1 MLMAECKML
10 PKERV
15 VAALEFTTPDRIPIG
30 ETGIDYTIT
39 QTALGHSTLYR
50 AKWKEYQALWQ
61 GQRDE
66 YVESCKRDVIAL
78 AHKFEHDFV
87 PVFLVPSRYKKLP
100 EPEFISEYKWR
111 LPDGRIY
118 EFSPVTEGHAFLCD
132 SPQVTL
138 DQLTDIADDI
148 DESELEL
155 VEHVVKELG
164 DTHFIVGRIGAGIF
178 PADKYRF
185 DFLLMG
191 MLDQPELIHR
201 IIEIETA
208 YTIAAGEAMLDAG
221 CDAIM
226 DLSDVA
232 GNRGSYMS
240 PRMFREF
247 IFPALKAQC
256 DVARARGKYYIKHT
270 DGNTWGILDM
280 MIEAGIDGW
289 HGIQPSIGMTLP
301 KLQERYRGQLCFF
314 GGVDVSTLVA
324 GTEEEV
330 AEEVRMAVESAP
342 AEGGLVLTSGNTL
355 MVGTRY
361 ENYLAMLVAAR
372 SYWR

>member
-1 MLMAECKML
+1 ML

-15 VAALEFTTPDRIPIG
+15 IAALEFTKPDRIPIG

-39 QTALGHSTLYR
+39 EAALGHPTLYR

-61 GQRDE
+61 GRRDE
-66 YVESCKRDVIAL
+66 YVESCKRDVVAL
-78 AHKFEHDFV
+78 ARKFEHDFV
-87 PVFLVPSRYKKLP
+87 PVFLVPSRYKKPP

-111 LPDGRIY
+111 LPDGRVY
-118 EFSPVTEGHAFLCD
+118 EFSPLTEGHAFLCD
-132 SPQVTL
+132 SPPITL
-138 DQLTDIADDI
+138 DQLQDIPGDI

-155 VEHVVKELG
+155 VDHVVKELG
-164 DTHFIVGRIGAGIF
+164 DTHFIVGRIGAGVF

-191 MLDQPELIHR
+191 MVDQPEFVRR

-208 YTIAAGEAMLDAG
+208 YTIAVGEALLDAG

-232 GNRGSYMS
+232 GNRGPYMS
-240 PRMFREF
+240 PTMFREF
-247 IFPALKAQC
+247 IWPAIKTQSDMAH
-256 DVARARGKYYIKHT
+256 AKGKYYLKHT
-270 DGNTWGILDM
+270 DGNTWAILDM
-280 MIEAGIDGW
+280 MIEAGVDGW

-301 KLQERYRGQLCFF
+301 ALQERYGGRLCFF

-324 GTEEEV
+324 GTEEQV
-330 AEEVRMAVESAP
+330 VEEVRVAVESAP

-361 ENYLAMLVAAR
+361 ENYMAMLRAAK
-372 SYWR
+372 SCWG